1 MTIIEVDTEKG
12 FWHGGLYWS
21 IDQDGN
27 NVRLNKKE
35 YDQMIINKDVLIL
48 E

>member
-21 IDQDGN
+21 KDQYN
-27 NVRLNKKE
+27 NPVRLSKKE
-35 YDQMIINKDVLIL
+35 YNQMIINKDVLIL